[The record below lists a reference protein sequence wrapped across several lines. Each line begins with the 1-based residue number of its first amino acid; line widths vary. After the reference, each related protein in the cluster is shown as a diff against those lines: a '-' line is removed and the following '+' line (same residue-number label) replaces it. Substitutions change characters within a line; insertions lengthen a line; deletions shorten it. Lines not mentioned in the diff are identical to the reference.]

1 MITKKNGETDKQY
14 SKRLQAYCEVLEE
27 NNRALRILNADQN
40 KANPRTG
47 RTYQE
52 EAEELLK
59 KDIEIAEE
67 AINKYVVV
75 PLTQNRFDA
84 LVSFVF
90 NVGVGAFKQSTL
102 LKKLNQGL
110 YDEIDEELAKWV
122 YVS

>member
-1 MITKKNGETDKQY
+1 MKTDKTGIDLIKKYEGYRSQEY
-14 SKRLQAYCEVLEE
+14 ICPGGERTIGYGHVILPHEIFEVITE
-27 NNRALRILNADQN
+27 
-40 KANPRTG
+40 
-47 RTYQE
+47 E
-52 EAEELLK
+52 EAEALLK

-90 NVGVGAFKQSTL
+90 NVGVKAFKQSTL

-110 YDEIDEELAKWV
+110 YDEVDEELVKWV